1 MNSLLLSG
9 ILLAN
14 LITPSVPVWDTE
26 EVLAQLAF
34 CESSNRQ
41 NIIRKN
47 DGIGDS
53 YSYLQFKLE
62 TFRHFGERYGLP
74 HDDIFSKE
82 QQFAI
87 AGRMLSEGRFSH
99 WSVCSRKL
107 KLKERYELSKY

>member
-1 MNSLLLSG
+1 MTSLILSS

-14 LITPSVPVWDTE
+14 LITPQVPVWDIS
-26 EVLAQLAF
+26 EVLENLSW

-41 NIIRKN
+41 YIIRKD

-53 YSYLQFKLE
+53 HGYLQFKLE
-62 TFRHFGERYGLP
+62 TFDHFGKRYGLP

-87 AGRMLSEGRFSH
+87 AREMLVERRFSH
-99 WSVCSRKL
+99 WRVCSKKL
-107 KLKERYELSKY
+107 GLL